1 MEFESPH
8 VAEHHEKLGRYLQ
21 ELFEDLYLDPDNGHF
36 YVGYGSTVLE
46 VSAEP
51 YGPEDSVVRVTAYCV
66 QGVELEEDLALGLL
80 ELNHELPVGAFSLVG
95 PDVFFSHTL
104 FGRSLDRHNLL
115 GTIAAVATVSD
126 DYDERIVER
135 FGGATALELIGET
148 GGRRRRQARKD

>member
-66 QGVELEEDLALGLL
+66 QGVELEEDLSLGLL